1 MKKSTKSSRENLNT
15 LMQNPPHSDR
25 RSKNRRSNPTSPL
38 TASSL
43 FGKRKNIRR
52 DEDSLTQPYVDLY
65 SFSSVLSVLVT
76 LILSVTDAIFTLKL
90 ISLGGSELNPFMDFF
105 LQLGPI
111 PFLTVKCIL
120 TGTCLVFFLVNKN
133 RVIFWGRL
141 RVKLLLVFSLLLY
154 VTLILYELAL
164 LSST

>member
-1 MKKSTKSSRENLNT
+1 
-15 LMQNPPHSDR
+15 MQNQPHSDR
-25 RSKNRRSNPTSPL
+25 RRQNRRSKPTSPL

-65 SFSSVLSVLVT
+65 SFSSVLGVLVT
-76 LILSVTDAIFTLKL
+76 LTLSVADAIFTLKL

-111 PFLTVKCIL
+111 PFLTVKYIL
-120 TGTCLVFFLVNKN
+120 TGTCLVFFLVNEN
-133 RVIFWGRL
+133 RLVFWGRL
-141 RVKLLLVFSLLLY
+141 RVKLLLAFSLLLY
-154 VTLILYELAL
+154 FVLIFYELVL
-164 LSST
+164 LAAAQ

>member
-1 MKKSTKSSRENLNT
+1 MLNLPHPDRRK
-15 LMQNPPHSDR
+15 QNR
-25 RSKNRRSNPTSPL
+25 RSKPTSPL
-38 TASSL
+38 TTPSL

-52 DEDSLTQPYVDLY
+52 DEDFLTQPYVDLY

-105 LQLGPI
+105 LQIGPF
-111 PFLTVKCIL
+111 PFLIVKYLL
-120 TGTCLVFFLVNKN
+120 TGTCLIIFLVHKN
-133 RVIFWGRL
+133 RVIFGGRL
-141 RVKLLLVFSLLLY
+141 RVKFLLVFSLLVYL
-154 VTLILYELAL
+154 TLILYELVL

>member
-1 MKKSTKSSRENLNT
+1 MLNLPHPDRRK
-15 LMQNPPHSDR
+15 QNR
-25 RSKNRRSNPTSPL
+25 RSKPTSPL
-38 TASSL
+38 TTPSL

-52 DEDSLTQPYVDLY
+52 DEDLLTQPYVDLY

-105 LQLGPI
+105 LQMGPF
-111 PFLTVKCIL
+111 PFLIVKYLL
-120 TGTCLVFFLVNKN
+120 TGTCLIIFLVHKN
-133 RVIFWGRL
+133 RVIFGGRL
-141 RVKLLLVFSLLLY
+141 RVKFLLVFSLLVY
-154 VTLILYELAL
+154 FTLILYELVL

>member
-1 MKKSTKSSRENLNT
+1 
-15 LMQNPPHSDR
+15 MQNQPHSDR
-25 RSKNRRSNPTSPL
+25 RRQNRRSNRTSPL

-65 SFSSVLSVLVT
+65 SFSSVLGVLVT
-76 LILSVTDAIFTLKL
+76 LTLSVADAIFTLKL

-111 PFLTVKCIL
+111 PFLTVKYIL
-120 TGTCLVFFLVNKN
+120 TGTCLVFFLVNEN
-133 RVIFWGRL
+133 RLVFWGRL
-141 RVKLLLVFSLLLY
+141 RVKLLLAFSLLLY
-154 VTLILYELAL
+154 FVLIFYELVL
-164 LSST
+164 LAAAQ